1 MQSRFPLT
9 FRAPADL
16 VFRRGASPV
25 ARDELLRHAAAVA
38 GLLPDRPHVVNQCR
52 DRYLFLV
59 GFLAALLRGQISL
72 LTGERAAESLL
83 SAGSPYPGAY
93 AMSDQAGGGAA
104 HFHLSPDML
113 DRPAAAENV
122 EIPAERMAAIVFTS
136 GSTGEPV
143 GHEKPWGALV
153 RCTIEAA
160 RRFRLDRPATTS
172 IVGTVPPQ
180 HMYGFETTVLMP
192 LHANAASHA
201 GATFYPQDVA
211 LALAQVEAPRVLVT
225 TPLQLRALLR
235 AGLTLPPLD
244 RVVSATAPL
253 AADLAAEAERAWETQ
268 VHEIY
273 GATEVG
279 SIATRRTVAGD
290 VWETYGSV
298 GIEQGGDDALVR
310 VAGLVGPVALND
322 AVELLGERRFR
333 LLGRKSD
340 MIKLAGKRASLAGLN
355 KLLTDVAGVADGVFV
370 LADELDERPTARL
383 AAFVVAPER
392 TEDEIM
398 EALRRRVEAPFLPR
412 RIVKLD
418 RLPRNDTGKLTAA
431 ALAELRDRLA
441 KG

>member
-59 GFLAALLRGQISL
+59 GFLAALLRGQVSL

-83 SAGSPYPGAY
+83 GDGSPYPGAY
-93 AMSDQAGGGAA
+93 AMSDQAGGAA
-104 HFHLSPDML
+104 RFHLSPDL
-113 DRPAAAENV
+113 LKRPAAAANA
-122 EIPAERMAAIVFTS
+122 EIPAEQVAAIVFTS

-143 GHEKPWGALV
+143 GHAKPWGALV
-153 RCTIEAA
+153 RCTVEAG
-160 RRFRLDRPATTS
+160 RRFGLGAPAPAS

-192 LHANAASHA
+192 LHAAAASHA

-211 LALAQVEAPRVLVT
+211 LALEQVAAPRVLVT

-235 AGLTLPPLD
+235 AGLPLPPLA
-244 RVVSATAPL
+244 RVISATAPL
-253 AADLAAEAERAWETQ
+253 AVELAAEAERTWDAE

-279 SIATRRTVAGD
+279 SIASRRTVAGD

-298 GIEQGGDDALVR
+298 SLAEGAGDARVE
-310 VAGLVGPVALND
+310 VAGLATPVALND
-322 AVELLGERRFR
+322 AVELLDGRRFR

-340 MIKLAGKRASLAGLN
+340 MIKLAGKRASLTGLN
-355 KLLTDVAGVADGVFV
+355 KLLNDVAGVTDGVFV
-370 LADELDERPTARL
+370 LADEPDERPTARL

-392 TEDEIM
+392 TAEEIM

-418 RLPRNDTGKLTAA
+418 RLPRNATGKLTAV
-431 ALAELRDRLA
+431 ALAELRDLLA